1 MKKNKKQLFI
11 SIIFIIFFIIW
22 TLLVKFINV
31 LPIGPNSSK
40 VGLAFFNKF
49 FHNLVGVNMLIY
61 KITDWLGLIPLIFVL
76 IFSIIGLIQWIK
88 RRNLLKVDYS
98 ILILG
103 AYYIVVIIVYIM
115 FELISINYRPVLI
128 NGNLEISYPSS
139 TTMLV
144 LLVMP
149 TVNYELSK
157 HTTNKGL
164 KKLLKVSIT
173 IFCLL
178 MIFGRIL
185 SGVHWITDVI
195 GGILISI
202 GLIYL
207 YKYIINL
214 K

>member
-1 MKKNKKQLFI
+1 
-11 SIIFIIFFIIW
+11 
-22 TLLVKFINV
+22 
-31 LPIGPNSSK
+31 
-40 VGLAFFNKF
+40 
-49 FHNLVGVNMLIY
+49 MLIY

-76 IFSIIGLIQWIK
+76 IFGIIGLIQWIK

-103 AYYIVVIIVYIM
+103 VYYIVVIIVYIM
-115 FELISINYRPVLI
+115 FELIPINYRPVLI

-164 KKLLKVSIT
+164 KKILKVSIT

-185 SGVHWITDVI
+185 SGVHWITDII

-202 GLIYL
+202 GLVYL
-207 YKYIINL
+207 YKYIIAL